1 MVKVIDVSVPE
12 HVEKPPPDQDPNYE
26 VISCDEEGDGYDIS
40 EIVDILGE
48 VESTE
53 ASGSPQT

>member
-1 MVKVIDVSVPE
+1 VVKVIDVSVPE
-12 HVEKPPPDQDPNYE
+12 HVEKPPPDQNPNYE
-26 VISCDEEGDGYDIS
+26 LISCDEEGDGYDIS

-53 ASGSPQT
+53 SSGSPQT

>member
-1 MVKVIDVSVPE
+1 VVKVIHVSVPE
-12 HVEKPPPDQDPNYE
+12 HTEKPPPDQNPNYE

-53 ASGSPQT
+53 SSGSP

>member
-1 MVKVIDVSVPE
+1 VVKVIDVSVPE
-12 HVEKPPPDQDPNYE
+12 HVEKPPPDQDPNYK

-40 EIVDILGE
+40 EIVDIFGE

-53 ASGSPQT
+53 SSGSHQT

>member
-12 HVEKPPPDQDPNYE
+12 HVEKLPPDQDPNYE

-53 ASGSPQT
+53 SSGSPQT

>member
-1 MVKVIDVSVPE
+1 MVKVIHVSVPE
-12 HVEKPPPDQDPNYE
+12 HTEKPPPDQNPNYE

-53 ASGSPQT
+53 SSGSPQT

>member
-40 EIVDILGE
+40 EIVGILGE
-48 VESTE
+48 VENTE
-53 ASGSPQT
+53 SSGSPQT